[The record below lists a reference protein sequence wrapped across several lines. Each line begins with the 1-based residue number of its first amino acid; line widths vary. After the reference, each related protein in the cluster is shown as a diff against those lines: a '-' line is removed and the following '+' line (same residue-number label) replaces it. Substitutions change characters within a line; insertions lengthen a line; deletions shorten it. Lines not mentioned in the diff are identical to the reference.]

1 MRPCRSSPARYATPT
16 SAHSAGSR
24 RRVAASRSTLSRR
37 PDSAATSRE
46 ASASSR
52 SSINRE
58 HTSLQGAVPLA
69 RRYPQTL
76 LEGSARAGA
85 TSPTPETMSHPPS
98 SAPPSAS
105 VRLPFVGRADDL
117 TRLRA
122 ALEQARAGRGG
133 ALFLTGEGG
142 VGKSRLAAT
151 FAGEARRQSWTVAEG
166 RAYAVEAGVPYALFS
181 DALLPT
187 LQELGRETLAVLTRG
202 AVAELELLFP
212 LLRPGARV
220 GDRSEPTG
228 RPADANLQLYWT
240 FAQFLKALAA
250 RRPLLIVLDDLHWAD
265 ASSLELLHFTARH
278 LADSSILLLG
288 MVNEAERLA
297 HPTLLGVEQSL
308 HGLGL
313 AATHR
318 LQPLTRVDTDE
329 LVRQAFGT
337 SEAVTREF
345 SALLYGWTQGNAFFI
360 EETLKAL
367 VDAGRL
373 RREGGQWLGWEM
385 DALELP
391 GSIRDAVLLR
401 LSRLSAAAR
410 EVAEVVAVIGI
421 RSRYETLR
429 SVCTAVP
436 EPELV
441 DALEE
446 LAKRNLLV
454 ENASDG
460 GPVYDFQHP
469 MVRKIVV
476 GEIGLARQRL
486 VHGRIAVTLE
496 SAYGPRAGEHAEEL
510 ALHFAQGAV
519 PGGSGKA
526 ARYLAAAGRSALARF
541 ANREAADHLSAAVER
556 LGSLGTEET
565 ADAPELD
572 RFGLV
577 EDLARARQRLGEYEP
592 AIALW
597 GTAREDAARR
607 GDALGVA
614 AMERRIGLSHFW
626 TGRHTEALAILEQ
639 AAASAAGDS
648 SLLGRIRMA
657 RGVCLSMVG
666 RGKHAHAELGQALE
680 AAEQSGDLAL
690 LSRVHRALLLFHT
703 WSGAPEAAWEH
714 GLRAVALAEQAEN
727 VPVACACHQAMA
739 VVAGLTGHAP
749 ECAHH
754 LEAGTRLADEC
765 AHHLEAGTRLADELR
780 SPLLRLAFDEV
791 AVEYASSVG
800 RWDEGIALGEK
811 AIALAR
817 ALNQKTV
824 LPRLLV
830 WTGLIYLGR
839 HELERARDYLMEA
852 WTAAGADEPARARRP
867 LRDPRAHGSR
877 QLSPRGRRAGAGDP
891 DRGGR
896 SRDRRPHR
904 LSDLGHSPPARGDR
918 RGIPPG
924 ARPGGGASHRRAA
937 QVRG

>member
-1 MRPCRSSPARYATPT
+1 
-16 SAHSAGSR
+16 
-24 RRVAASRSTLSRR
+24 
-37 PDSAATSRE
+37 
-46 ASASSR
+46 
-52 SSINRE
+52 
-58 HTSLQGAVPLA
+58 
-69 RRYPQTL
+69 
-76 LEGSARAGA
+76 
-85 TSPTPETMSHPPS
+85 MSHPPS

-313 AATHR
+313 AAAHR

-345 SALLYGWTQGNAFFI
+345 SALLYGWTRGNAFFI

-401 LSRLSAAAR
+401 LSRFSAAAR
-410 EVAEVVAVIGI
+410 EVAEVVAVIGM

-754 LEAGTRLADEC
+754 LEAGTRLADE
-765 AHHLEAGTRLADELR
+765 LR

-791 AVEYASSVG
+791 AVEYASSMG